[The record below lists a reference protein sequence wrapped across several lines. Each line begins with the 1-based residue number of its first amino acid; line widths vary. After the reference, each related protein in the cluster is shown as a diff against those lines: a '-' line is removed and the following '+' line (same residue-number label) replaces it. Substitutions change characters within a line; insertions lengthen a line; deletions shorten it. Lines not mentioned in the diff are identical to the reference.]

1 MHELGVLNQIVRS
14 VVRIADENKIKK
26 IKFITIAVGKNSS
39 FVPMYLEK
47 LYPAA
52 IDQIPVLQDSE
63 LKILMADGRNLQIKD
78 IGY

>member
-14 VVRIADENKIKK
+14 VVHIADENKIKK
-26 IKFITIAVGKNSS
+26 IKFITIAVGKGSS

-47 LYPAA
+47 LYPVA
-52 IDQIPVLQDSE
+52 IDQIPLLQGSE
-63 LKILMADGRNLQIKD
+63 LKILMVEGRNLQIKD